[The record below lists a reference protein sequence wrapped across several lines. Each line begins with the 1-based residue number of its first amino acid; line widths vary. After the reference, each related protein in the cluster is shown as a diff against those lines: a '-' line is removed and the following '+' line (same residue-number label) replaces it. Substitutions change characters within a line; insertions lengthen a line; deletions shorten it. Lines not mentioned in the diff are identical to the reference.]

1 MADDKN
7 IDNIRYAMENQ
18 EYFQRQVEEV
28 ANALINKNNDEN
40 AKAFSWFID

>member
-1 MADDKN
+1 MAEDKN

-28 ANALINKNNDEN
+28 ANALINKNNEEN
-40 AKAFSWFID
+40 PKVFSWFIE

>member
-1 MADDKN
+1 MDDKN

-18 EYFQRQVEEV
+18 DYFQRQVEEV

-40 AKAFSWFID
+40 PKVFAWFMD